1 MSKFSAGNS
10 QVNENSDEF
19 VWLSAVG
26 LFASATG
33 PV

>member
-10 QVNENSDEF
+10 QVNEKSDEF
-19 VWLSAVG
+19 VWLCAAE